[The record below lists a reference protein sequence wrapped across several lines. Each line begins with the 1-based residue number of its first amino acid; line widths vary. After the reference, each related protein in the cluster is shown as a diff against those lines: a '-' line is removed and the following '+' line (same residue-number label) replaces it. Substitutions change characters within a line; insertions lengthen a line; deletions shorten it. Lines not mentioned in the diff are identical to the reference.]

1 MHATPDRLKLPRGW
15 LDLSQPVVMGV
26 LNVTPDSFSDGGRL
40 ASPDAAV
47 ESALAM
53 VRDGAGIID
62 VGGEST
68 RPGATPVPEDEE
80 IARVLPVIAALREAS
95 DVVISIDTMKAGVMR
110 EAVAAGAELI
120 NDVQALRGEGAM
132 QAAVASGAAV
142 CLMHMDRD
150 PRTMQDNP
158 RYGDVVSEVR
168 DFLAARVQA
177 FVAAGGAPEAACI
190 DPGFGFGKTLD
201 HNLQLLA
208 RLDALLEL
216 DQPLLVGVSRKS
228 MFGQLLERPVE
239 QRLAG
244 GLAVSAL
251 AVWQG
256 ARLIRSHDVRETID
270 AIRTTAALLGAR
282 GEPS

>member
-142 CLMHMDRD
+142 CLMHKDRD

-190 DPGFGFGKTLD
+190 DPGFGFGKTLE
-201 HNLQLLA
+201 HNLELLA
-208 RLDALLEL
+208 RLEAFRALGR
-216 DQPLLVGVSRKS
+216 PLLAGLSRKS
-228 MFGQLLERPVE
+228 MFGKLLGREV
-239 QRLAG
+239 QDRLPASVAAAV
-244 GLAVSAL
+244 LAA
-251 AVWQG
+251 QGG
-256 ARLIRSHDVRETID
+256 ARIVRCHDVRETID
-270 AIRTTAALLGAR
+270 ALRLGQAVARFRTD
-282 GEPS
+282 

>member
-1 MHATPDRLKLPRGW
+1 MQLRCADRH
-15 LDLSQPVVMGV
+15 LDLSAPAVMGV
-26 LNVTPDSFSDGGRL
+26 LNVTPDSFSDGGRYASTSSAVDRAAQML
-40 ASPDAAV
+40 A
-47 ESALAM
+47 
-53 VRDGAGIID
+53 DGARIID

-68 RPGATPVPEDEE
+68 RPGAAAVDAAQELQRVIPVVEA
-80 IARVLPVIAALREAS
+80 IAQRFDCI
-95 DVVISIDTMKAGVMR
+95 ISVDTMKAEVMR
-110 EAVAAGAELI
+110 AAAQAGAHLVNDVNALQADGALQAVADTGLAC
-120 NDVQALRGEGAM
+120 
-132 QAAVASGAAV
+132 
-142 CLMHMDRD
+142 CLMHMQGA
-150 PRTMQDNP
+150 PRTMQQHP
-158 RYGDVVSEVR
+158 QYGDVVAEVR
-168 DFLAARVQA
+168 QFLARRIDAALGAGIARQQI
-177 FVAAGGAPEAACI
+177 CI
-190 DPGFGFGKTLD
+190 DPGIGFGKTLD